1 MRIRSEKREGT
12 NVKSEKSNHESIRIE
27 GGFQRFQC
35 FQPVAPQGG
44 RQKFFQVS
52 SFPSTEEKTVEDDDE
67 IVLSLEK
74 LANSITKRGR
84 SL

>member
-1 MRIRSEKREGT
+1 MKKRRNEREIKEIQSRIDSNLQSSNVCNQLHHRE
-12 NVKSEKSNHESIRIE
+12 EE
-27 GGFQRFQC
+27 
-35 FQPVAPQGG
+35 
-44 RQKFFQVS
+44 KFFQVS
-52 SFPSTEEKTVEDDDE
+52 SFPSTEEKTALDDDE